1 MLYAIAEGLLDL
13 LTSRRSV
20 ALNRAAIGSSQL
32 SALLLSAGRT
42 RTGDAMVRYLARLHE
57 RGMVSA
63 PDAEEAFSLFF
74 GLVVRDCQIQTLLG
88 ARRPSRARH
97 SAQAK
102 NGVDLFLALT
112 STPTLSGGAGGA
124 RTRDPGIMSDPDVP
138 LTRTYCTAIARRVQ
152 QGRVQGRVLA
162 ISGHTLT
169 PIGTGS
175 RHSSSI
181 PLGPRNGI

>member
-124 RTRDPGIMSDPDVP
+124 RTRDPGIMSP
-138 LTRTYCTAIARRVQ
+138 L
-152 QGRVQGRVLA
+152 L
-162 ISGHTLT
+162 
-169 PIGTGS
+169 
-175 RHSSSI
+175 
-181 PLGPRNGI
+181 